1 MKNTGDCIVMF
12 HTNDTFVFNRLPLFS
27 AFLPYQI
34 FSASEN
40 RTVTLH
46 SPVPCSLPQQ
56 GEGSLK
62 AGMILAGLGTALF
75 ADALES

>member
-12 HTNDTFVFNRLPLFS
+12 HTNDISVFNRLPLFS
-27 AFLPYQI
+27 AFLLCQI
-34 FSASEN
+34 LSADEN
-40 RTVTLH
+40 RAVALH

-62 AGMILAGLGTALF
+62 AGMILAGYGDCF
-75 ADALES
+75 VCRCS